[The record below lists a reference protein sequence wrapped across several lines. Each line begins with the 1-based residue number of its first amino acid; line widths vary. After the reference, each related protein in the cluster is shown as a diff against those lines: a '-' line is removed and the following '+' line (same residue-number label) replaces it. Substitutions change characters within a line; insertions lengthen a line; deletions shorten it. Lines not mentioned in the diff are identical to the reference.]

1 MNQKK
6 NKGLIYY
13 LSQIVDKRRAAGQ
26 RHKLVVVLL
35 IIIIG
40 TMSGCQGY
48 RSLGDFVKRHR
59 KELIKLL
66 GIKRK
71 EVPSYFTIRRVLMA
85 IEVSQL
91 SEAFYL
97 WALHRFKIDKNE
109 WVAIDGKSIKGTV
122 VASSQSMQDFVNL
135 VSLYASKK
143 HLVLGIT
150 KSNNKKESE
159 MQVVQEVL
167 DTLELKD
174 VIFTLD
180 ALHCQKKRYEKS

>member
-1 MNQKK
+1 MNQNK
-6 NKGLIYY
+6 NKELLYY
-13 LSQIVDKRRAAGQ
+13 LSQIADKRRGAGQ

-48 RSLGDFVKRHR
+48 RSLGDFVKRHQ

-66 GIKRK
+66 GITRK
-71 EVPSYFTIRRVLMA
+71 EVPSYSTIRRVLMA

-97 WALHRFKIDKNE
+97 WTLHRFKIEKNE

-122 VASSQSMQDFVNL
+122 VASSQAMQDFVNL

-143 HLVLGIT
+143 HIVLGIT
-150 KSNNKKESE
+150 KSNNKKERE
-159 MQVVQEVL
+159 MQVVQDVL
-167 DTLELKD
+167 DALELKD

-180 ALHCQKKRYEKS
+180 ALHCQKKRYGKS

>member
-1 MNQKK
+1 
-6 NKGLIYY
+6 
-13 LSQIVDKRRAAGQ
+13 
-26 RHKLVVVLL
+26 
-35 IIIIG
+35 
-40 TMSGCQGY
+40 
-48 RSLGDFVKRHR
+48 
-59 KELIKLL
+59 
-66 GIKRK
+66 
-71 EVPSYFTIRRVLMA
+71 MA